1 MKYNNI
7 FRGLKKIAMK
17 KNIVALFISCCLLAA
32 CNSSKKTNTGI
43 SDSSKL
49 DGAWELNYIDGSRI
63 AFDGL
68 YPDKKPI
75 IKIDINNKTV
85 SGNTGC
91 NNFNGP
97 LKVDGNKI
105 NFADPMAMTRMM
117 CQGDGET
124 VFIQTL
130 QKINTWSVSDG
141 NTLNLIVGDI
151 AMMRFSKK

>member
-1 MKYNNI
+1 
-7 FRGLKKIAMK
+7 MK
-17 KNIVALFISCCLLAA
+17 KNIAALFISCCLLAA
-32 CNSSKKTNTGI
+32 CISSKRTNTGM
-43 SDSSKL
+43 SDRAKL
-49 DGAWELNYIDGSRI
+49 DGTWELNYISGSSI

-68 YPDKKPI
+68 YPNKKPT
-75 IKIDINNKTV
+75 IKLDITSKTV

-91 NNFNGP
+91 NSFNGP
-97 LKVDGNKI
+97 IKLDGNKI

-141 NTLNLIVGDI
+141 NILNLIVGDI
-151 AMMRFSKK
+151 AMMRLTKK